1 MSRNNDRR
9 NARRQNNGSW
19 QRASSTNKVAAK
31 ATTMTGGEDPTQLTA
46 VESFLRKGSSNR
58 LSDTSSACSLGE
70 LQSWILIFERSLERC
85 PSPGANDLY
94 QCFVNGI
101 PFNELTVKASIYER
115 IVAELGT
122 RAQEME
128 QSNVRAGDTSSV
140 QQFAIARELQEQ
152 ANEMFT
158 ALQKGGR
165 KAALAQLAG

>member
-9 NARRQNNGSW
+9 NARRQNNGGW
-19 QRASSTNKVAAK
+19 QRASSTDKVAAK
-31 ATTMTGGEDPTQLTA
+31 ATTMTGGEDPAQLTA

-70 LQSWILIFERSLERC
+70 LQSWIQIFERNLEQC

-94 QCFVNGI
+94 QCFVNGT

-128 QSNVRAGDTSSV
+128 QSNVQAGDS
-140 QQFAIARELQEQ
+140 F
-152 ANEMFT
+152 
-158 ALQKGGR
+158 
-165 KAALAQLAG
+165 

>member
-46 VESFLRKGSSNR
+46 VESFLRKGKGSSNR

-70 LQSWILIFERSLERC
+70 LQSWILIFERRLERC

-94 QCFVNGI
+94 QC
-101 PFNELTVKASIYER
+101 
-115 IVAELGT
+115 
-122 RAQEME
+122 
-128 QSNVRAGDTSSV
+128 
-140 QQFAIARELQEQ
+140 
-152 ANEMFT
+152 
-158 ALQKGGR
+158 
-165 KAALAQLAG
+165 

>member
-1 MSRNNDRR
+1 
-9 NARRQNNGSW
+9 
-19 QRASSTNKVAAK
+19 
-31 ATTMTGGEDPTQLTA
+31 MTGGEDPTQLTA

-70 LQSWILIFERSLERC
+70 LQSWILIFERNLERC

-122 RAQEME
+122 RAASGTSRDKFSRVTLRGRPSRSWQER
-128 QSNVRAGDTSSV
+128 QR
-140 QQFAIARELQEQ
+140 
-152 ANEMFT
+152 
-158 ALQKGGR
+158 
-165 KAALAQLAG
+165 